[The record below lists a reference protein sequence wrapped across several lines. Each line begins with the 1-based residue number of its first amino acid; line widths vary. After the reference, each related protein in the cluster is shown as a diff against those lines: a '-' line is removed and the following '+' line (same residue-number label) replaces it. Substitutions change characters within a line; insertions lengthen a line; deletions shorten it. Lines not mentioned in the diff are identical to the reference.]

1 MKGRVRRRQEPH
13 LLNKPKEEGPST
25 LKSALVFAA
34 SVGAAKGVENEMD
47 SSAEPIAIDTFSD
60 DLDIPFMYALALVDT
75 GDPAVL
81 KEDQYDQVIAIFEQ
95 YATGGLAYLMG
106 TLDYATYKLRLRIL
120 FSLRNKM
127 TRLLS
132 PYGELSSR

>member
-1 MKGRVRRRQEPH
+1 MKGRVRRPQEH
-13 LLNKPKEEGPST
+13 SDLLNKLKDEGLFDT

-34 SVGAAKGVENEMD
+34 SVGAAKGVKNEMD

-60 DLDIPFMYALALVDT
+60 DLDIPFMFALALVDT

-95 YATGGLAYLMG
+95 YATGGLAYLKG
-106 TLDYATYKLRLRIL
+106 TLDYANLQASIENLV
-120 FSLRNKM
+120 FSEEQ
-127 TRLLS
+127 
-132 PYGELSSR
+132 GEQPVEPIW